1 MEDLRNSEEFRIL
14 VFAILLSVTILFYGF
29 FEAYSQDV
37 SEKITEALVAY
48 IPPISNEV
56 AGR

>member
-14 VFAILLSVTILFYGF
+14 VFAILLSITILFYGM

-37 SEKITEALVAY
+37 SEKITETLVAY
-48 IPPISNEV
+48 IPPISNAV